1 MNKNRN
7 FMISTVTLA
16 LLLLSV
22 QTVSALAPGEP
33 AIYLQVDPSTKV
45 VDTPPG
51 GSLDITINVLSQSGY
66 AGNTQLSL
74 VNPPS
79 GVTATFAPNPVAV
92 PELEQSNVKMT
103 ITIASTVPEG
113 KVTLAVNA
121 KGVEDSKIT
130 KTLEIELNIGKAVTT
145 TTSTTSQPSTTVIAS
160 STTTQ
165 SNENQG
171 IPSEILYAIVIVVV
185 IAIVAVAFLTM
196 RKKK

>member
-74 VNPPS
+74 VNPTS
-79 GVTATFAPNPVAV
+79 GSTATFEPNPVCV
-92 PELEQSNVKMT
+92 PELDQGNVKMT

-113 KVTLAVNA
+113 KITLNVNA
-121 KGVEDSKIT
+121 KGVENSKVT
-130 KTLEIELNIGKAVTT
+130 KTLQIELNIGKSTI
-145 TTSTTSQPSTTVIAS
+145 TTSTT
-160 STTTQ
+160 
-165 SNENQG
+165 
-171 IPSEILYAIVIVVV
+171 
-185 IAIVAVAFLTM
+185 
-196 RKKK
+196 